1 MIGGPLALLLEFPM
15 NLCKSRRIVIAIAT
29 FSLFGL
35 VPSSQAG
42 DNITKRMQEFAEAK
56 QFSGSV
62 TLVASQ
68 GKVVHLEAVGLADI
82 ATKQAMTKD
91 SIFAIAS
98 MTKPITATALMIL
111 QDEGKLSVDDPVAKY
126 IPQFKDVSLADGPAK
141 TEMTILHLM
150 THTSGL
156 GGEQQ
161 CIGSIKQ
168 TVEELATR
176 KLSFEPGTKWQYSPG
191 LNVCGR
197 IIEVVSGQAY
207 EKFLAERIFEP
218 LKMVDTTFTP
228 NESQRERI
236 AKLYQPSEEK
246 PLLALASHWIT
257 DLSGDVVPTPSGGL
271 FSTASDMA
279 AFYQMILNG
288 GELDGK
294 RIVSA
299 AAVKQMTAIQTGE
312 LATGFTPGNGW
323 GLGWCVVREPQGV
336 TATVSPGT
344 FGHGGAFGTQGWV
357 DPKTQTIYVLM
368 IQRTKFGNGDGS
380 DIRGEFHRLAA
391 ECLRN

>member
-1 MIGGPLALLLEFPM
+1 MNSRNSQSVVLALAAL
-15 NLCKSRRIVIAIAT
+15 AITILSTSA
-29 FSLFGL
+29 
-35 VPSSQAG
+35 QAG
-42 DNITKRMQEFAEAK
+42 DAIAVRMQESADAK

-62 TLVASQ
+62 TLVAHQ
-68 GKVVHLEAVGLADI
+68 GQVVHLDAVGLADVE
-82 ATKQAMTKD
+82 TGRAMAKD
-91 SIFAIAS
+91 SLFAIAS

-126 IPQFKDVSLADGPAK
+126 VPQFKDVSLADGPTK
-141 TEMTILHLM
+141 TVMTIRHLL

-156 GGEQQ
+156 GGEQR
-161 CIGSIKQ
+161 CIGSLQ
-168 TVEELATR
+168 ATAEELATR

-207 EKFLAERIFEP
+207 DEFLAERIFEP

-228 NESQRERI
+228 NDLQRQRI
-236 AKLYQPSEEK
+236 AKLYEPSEDKES
-246 PLLALASHWIT
+246 LAVASHWIT
-257 DLSGDVVPTPSGGL
+257 DLSGDIVPTPSGGL

-288 GELDGK
+288 GEVNGK
-294 RIVSA
+294 RIVSQ
-299 AAVKQMTAIQTGE
+299 AAVRQMTTIQTGD
-312 LATGFTPGNGW
+312 LVTGFTPGNGW
-323 GLGWCVVREPQGV
+323 GLGWCVVRDPQAV
-336 TATVSPGT
+336 TEHVSPGT

-368 IQRTKFGNGDGS
+368 IQRTKFGNSDGS

-391 ECLRN
+391 EMQKN

>member
-1 MIGGPLALLLEFPM
+1 MKTSKSHRLALLAVALAAATCLTPAQAGD
-15 NLCKSRRIVIAIAT
+15 AIAT
-29 FSLFGL
+29 
-35 VPSSQAG
+35 
-42 DNITKRMQEFAEAK
+42 RMQEFADTK

-62 TLVASQ
+62 TLVANR
-68 GKVVHLEAVGLADI
+68 GKVVHWEAIGVADV
-82 ATKQAMTKD
+82 ATGQPMAKD
-91 SIFAIAS
+91 SMFAIAS

-111 QDEGKLSVDDPVAKY
+111 QDEGKLSIDDPVAKY
-126 IPQFKDVSLADGPAK
+126 VPQFKDVSLADGLAK
-141 TEMTILHLM
+141 TEMTIRHLL

-161 CIGSIKQ
+161 CIGSLKA
-168 TVEELATR
+168 TAEELATR

-197 IIEVVSGQAY
+197 IIEVVSGRAY

-228 NESQRERI
+228 NESQRQRI

-279 AFYQMILNG
+279 TFYQMILNG

-299 AAVKQMTAIQTGE
+299 AAVKQMTTIQTGE

-336 TATVSPGT
+336 TAHVSPGT

-368 IQRTKFGNGDGS
+368 IQRTKFGNSDGS
-380 DIRGEFHRLAA
+380 DIRGEFHRLVA
-391 ECLRN
+391 EFLKN